1 MYYIASLFKPNTINK
16 MKNLIHQTYSNLN
29 TQLNEWYQC
38 MPYEALSEI
47 HHEDVYG
54 NTLNRTSE
62 DVTEILD
69 ELRVEWFEMSTDDK
83 MECYVNL
90 NEKYESYFP
99 QKPTKENIL
108 SLYSDDFDRSHI
120 WEDVCEIVGANPEYD
135 NVSIKFT
142 SVLQFKQ

>member
-1 MYYIASLFKPNTINK
+1 
-16 MKNLIHQTYSNLN
+16 
-29 TQLNEWYQC
+29 
-38 MPYEALSEI
+38 MPYEALNEI

-54 NTLNRTSE
+54 NTIGISPENLIE
-62 DVTEILD
+62 YLY
-69 ELRVEWFEMSTDDK
+69 ELRGEWFEMSTDDK

-90 NEKYESYFP
+90 NEKYKSHFP
-99 QKPTKENIL
+99 LKSTNENVL
-108 SLYSDDFDRSHI
+108 SLYSDDFEKSHT